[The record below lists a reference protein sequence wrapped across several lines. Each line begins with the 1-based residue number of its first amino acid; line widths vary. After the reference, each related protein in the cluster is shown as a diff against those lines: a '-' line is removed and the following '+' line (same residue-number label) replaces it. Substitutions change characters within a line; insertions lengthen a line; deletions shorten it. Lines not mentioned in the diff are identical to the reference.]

1 MKKLI
6 LPLLALFAIGCGS
19 GDNKMPWE
27 GGGDEPTDKPNP
39 DVDPTVAEVGKALP
53 LWSEG
58 ELDIHF
64 INSARGEC
72 CFYIMPDGT
81 TMIVD
86 AGELTTNYG
95 TAPCPQ
101 RPNSVIRPYETY
113 GRYIKHFMPQGQSAI
128 DYCAPSHFH
137 IDHIGDPDTA
147 TETAAAGYKKSGL
160 LALYDLVPYAHI
172 IDRSYPDYKEDG
184 STPAMEGE
192 LSAEYAKFVKWGVK
206 EGKFTGARFTPGT
219 EQMVMLYDREAYSN
233 FRIFNIC
240 ANGYVWNK
248 NQQGAGYLAGSKSGE
263 GNPASCG
270 FHINYGKFDYVACGD
285 LTSTPQNLAA
295 NYCRDFIGENK
306 TDAFK
311 AHHHLSANSW
321 GSQMQKDFKPRV
333 IINHSFYKS
342 QPNGELLT
350 KILDNVFTFS
360 VKDFFTT
367 NCHSENM
374 TENQAL
380 YSRIKGAN
388 GHIVL
393 RVAKGGDS
401 YSVYLLDDSNFD
413 YIVKAIHGPY
423 TAK

>member
-81 TMIVD
+81 TMLVD

-172 IDRSYPDYKEDG
+172 IDGSYPDYKEDG

-192 LSAEYAKFVKWGVK
+192 LSAEYVKFVKWGVK

-240 ANGYVWNK
+240 ANGSIWQRTN
-248 NQQGAGYLAGSKSGE
+248 SGVYRVVE
-263 GNPASCG
+263 GKKLIPGNPSSCG
-270 FHINYGKFDYVACGD
+270 FHIRYGAFDYIACGD
-285 LTSTPQNLAA
+285 LVSSVQNRLA
-295 NYCRDFIGENK
+295 YYFRDCADGTK
-306 TDAFK
+306 LDALK
-311 AHHHLSANSW
+311 GGHHLSSNGW
-321 GSQMQKDFKPRV
+321 GGQMQNYMFPTV
-333 IINHSFYKS
+333 VLNHNFYKK
-342 QPNGELLT
+342 QPDIDLLNNT
-350 KILDNVFTFS
+350 VFNVTNQ
-360 VKDFFTT
+360 VFTT
-367 NCHSENM
+367 NAHPEALVESADTYGKLAGHS
-374 TENQAL
+374 
-380 YSRIKGAN
+380 
-388 GHIVL
+388 GHIAL
-393 RVAKGGDS
+393 RVAPGGGEF
-401 YSVYLLDDSNFD
+401 YVYMLDATDFD
-413 YIVKAIHGPY
+413 YRVKSIHGPY
-423 TAK
+423 TSK